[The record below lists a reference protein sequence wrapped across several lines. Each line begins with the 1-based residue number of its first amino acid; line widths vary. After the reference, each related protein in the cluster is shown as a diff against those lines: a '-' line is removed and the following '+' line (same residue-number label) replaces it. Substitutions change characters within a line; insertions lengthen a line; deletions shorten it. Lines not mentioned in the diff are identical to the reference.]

1 MKYVL
6 DGKKMVSREET
17 HAYLKET
24 FGFPEYYGKNLD
36 ALHDCLTEMGELEVE
51 IINTEDMLVAL
62 GRYGEKLLQMLDAG
76 KNRSE

>member
-24 FGFPEYYGKNLD
+24 FGFPEYYGENLD
-36 ALHDCLTEMGELEVE
+36 ALHDCLAEMTDVEVE
-51 IINTEDMLVAL
+51 LLNADDMLEAL
-62 GRYGEKLLQMLDAG
+62 GDYGKKLFKLLVMV
-76 KNRSE
+76 

>member
-1 MKYVL
+1 MKYIL

-36 ALHDCLTEMGELEVE
+36 ALHDCLTEMADVEVE
-51 IINTEDMLVAL
+51 LIHADDMLEAL
-62 GRYGEKLLQMLDAG
+62 GRYGELLLKVLDEV
-76 KNRSE
+76 KNS